1 MSTQA
6 QPSTARLAASLET
19 VPSTEARMAAT
30 SLPDSTGDLDFE
42 VLVYSYYRDAELRG
56 SNLIYRL
63 MRILD
68 DDESQ
73 VMLTEHLADETR
85 HAWLWTERIREM
97 GAAPLRIRDGYQVRI
112 GQRAGVPRH
121 PVDLL
126 ALTVVVEQRALKRY
140 QQHLSREGVPA
151 RTLEVL
157 RAVSKDEGWHIDWIR
172 DKAREIAERE
182 GTPERFEQ
190 ALAKYRAID
199 REVWAELEEIERAW
213 RAAS

>member
-1 MSTQA
+1 MS
-6 QPSTARLAASLET
+6 
-19 VPSTEARMAAT
+19 AAT
-30 SLPDSTGDLDFE
+30 IQASDDETERE

-63 MRILD
+63 LRILD

-73 VMLTEHLADETR
+73 VLLSEHLADETR

-97 GAAPLRIRDGYQVRI
+97 GAVPVRVQDGYQVRI

-140 QQHLSREGVPA
+140 QEHLSRQGVSE

-157 RAVSKDEGWHIDWIR
+157 RAVSKDEAWHIDWIR
-172 DKAREIAERE
+172 SKAREIAERE

-190 ALAKYRAID
+190 ALEKYRAID
-199 REVWAELEEIERAW
+199 RQVWSELQAIEQAW
-213 RAAS
+213 RAAG